1 MILIILEM
9 VMVYDYDR
17 NTEDIGVMMIVMIG
31 AGVILFMLSSLGGFC
46 CVDRLEYCL

>member
-9 VMVYDYDR
+9 VMVYDR

-31 AGVILFMLSSLGGFC
+31 AGVILFMLSKC
-46 CVDRLEYCL
+46 